1 VTTIRR
7 IYAYLLTFAGLA
19 MVSLAAA
26 NLAQLLIDV
35 VLNAPLVTS
44 SDRYVRDTVS
54 LWGATALVGLPVWLL
69 HWLWIQRTA
78 RADPDERASA
88 LRRLYLYAVLGGALL
103 VIGLSVRETLLRL
116 FNPSVGFSSPGQ
128 QIDLIIRPLPSA
140 LVAAVVWLAHWR
152 IATRDR
158 ADVGE
163 TGGSATL
170 RRWYTYAAAF
180 MGLLLL
186 LNGARALVEA
196 LWLAAAGASPPTGSA
211 MAIPAADTL
220 VGLGIWLMHWVVLP
234 QWLPDAT
241 RRDDGLSVL
250 RSVYLFFALAV
261 GVIGTLLGASQL
273 LYYAVGRLLGVER
286 PGGVGGDLL
295 SAAAGPGS
303 AVIVYG
309 VAWAYQRQAVR
320 RQAAAFDE
328 APRQAGIRRLYTY
341 VIALVALSVL
351 TSGVAGLLWTLCDV
365 LFAPGAATGD
375 FWRERVALFA
385 TLAIVGL
392 PVWLL
397 HWHPTAESAD
407 EAHSLARRLYVYL
420 SLIAAML
427 TVVVA
432 MAGVVYRLLG
442 LVLGGSFGQDVATDL
457 AHAVALA
464 SVAALVAVYHWR
476 VLRADA
482 RIAEPLELE
491 VPAAVSPAPATALVE
506 IHATDAESLAR
517 ALSALRASGVEI
529 RLMRE
534 PRLPP
539 EGNPVGDPV

>member
-1 VTTIRR
+1 
-7 IYAYLLTFAGLA
+7 
-19 MVSLAAA
+19 MVALAAA
-26 NLAQLLIDV
+26 NLAQVLIDV
-35 VLNAPLVTS
+35 VLSAPLVTS
-44 SDRYVRDTVS
+44 TNSYVRDSVS

-78 RADPDERASA
+78 RADPDERAST
-88 LRRLYLYAVLGGALL
+88 LRRLYLYAVLGGAVL
-103 VIGLSVRETLLRL
+103 VIGLAISEILLRL
-116 FNPSVGFSSPGQ
+116 FNPSVGLASAGQ
-128 QIDLIIRPLPSA
+128 QVDLIIRPLPLA

-152 IATRDR
+152 IAARDR
-158 ADVGE
+158 AEVGE

-170 RRWYTYAAAF
+170 RRWYIYAVAF
-180 MGLLLL
+180 IGLLLL

-196 LWLAAAGASPPTGSA
+196 LWRAAAGASPPSGSA
-211 MAIPAADTL
+211 IATPAADTL
-220 VGLGIWLMHWVVLP
+220 VGLGVWLVHWVVLP
-234 QWLPDAT
+234 QRLPEAA
-241 RRDDGLSVL
+241 RRDDGVSVL

-295 SAAAGPGS
+295 SAAAGPAS

-320 RQAAAFDE
+320 SQAAAFAE

-341 VIALVALSVL
+341 VIALLALGVL

-365 LFAPGAATGD
+365 LFAPGATSGD

-385 TLAIVGL
+385 TLALVGL

-397 HWHPTAESAD
+397 HWHPTAGSAD
-407 EAHSLARRLYVYL
+407 EARSLARRLYVYL

-427 TVVVA
+427 TVVAA

-457 AHAVALA
+457 AHALALA
-464 SVAALVAVYHWR
+464 AVAGLVAVYHWR
-476 VLRADA
+476 VLRTDA
-482 RIAEPLELE
+482 GIAQATEAELVATQSVAVEPIGTDS
-491 VPAAVSPAPATALVE
+491 VPGASTAVVE
-506 IHATDAESLAR
+506 IRAADAESLGR
-517 ALSALRASGVEI
+517 AMSALRDSGVEVTVL
-529 RLMRE
+529 RSADERS
-534 PRLPP
+534 PA
-539 EGNPVGDPV
+539 